1 MSELQQEKI
10 GQNMLLKMAMLVVI
24 LAGIKAAS
32 DIMVPF
38 LLAMFLAI
46 VLNPLV
52 TILMRRGVRRGLA
65 IGLVMSGVLICFA
78 LLVAMVAGAANEFS
92 DIYPQ
97 IRSQLEHKLGIV
109 QHFAATFNINLSTDR
124 MAERLD
130 PNAMMNMATTVLSQF
145 SGAMTNIVLLLMT
158 VVFMLF
164 EVHHLPYKLRFAL
177 VNPKIRIAGLH
188 KALKGVTHYLALK
201 TLISLITGASVWLAL
216 LLLDVKFALLWGV
229 VAFILNY
236 IPNIGPVIAGIPPL
250 IQALLLNS
258 VYEAALVGTLFI
270 AIHTV
275 FGNMLEPRVMGKGL
289 GLSSL
294 VVFLSLIFWGW
305 LLGPV
310 GMLLSVPLT
319 SVCKILMETTPGGSK
334 LAILLGN
341 GRPKVKRLRVQ
352 KTTIDQS
359 PENKIKIGRR

>member
-10 GQNMLLKMAMLVVI
+10 GQNLLLKLATLIVI
-24 LAGIKAAS
+24 LAGIKAS
-32 DIMVPF
+32 SEILVPF
-38 LLAMFLAI
+38 LLALFLSV

-52 TILMRRGVRRGLA
+52 TFLLRRGVRRGLA
-65 IGLVMSGVLICFA
+65 ISLVMAGVLICIG
-78 LLVAMVAGAANEFS
+78 LLVALVAGSVNEFS
-92 DIYPQ
+92 DIYPELRTQ
-97 IRSQLEHKLGIV
+97 MEQKLVIV
-109 QHFAATFNINLSTDR
+109 QHFAATFNINISTDR
-124 MAERLD
+124 LAERLD
-130 PNAMMNMATTVLSQF
+130 PNAIMDMATTVLSQF

-201 TLISLITGASVWLAL
+201 TLISLITGVAVWLAL
-216 LLLDVKFALLWGV
+216 LSLGVKFAMLWGV
-229 VAFILNY
+229 VAFILNF

-258 VYEAALVGTLFI
+258 IYDAVLVAGLFT
-270 AIHTV
+270 AIHML
-275 FGNMLEPRVMGKGL
+275 FGNMLEPRIMGKRL

-334 LAILLGN
+334 LAVLLGN
-341 GRPKVKRLRVQ
+341 GRPKQNRSELR
-352 KTTIDQS
+352 KNRAS
-359 PENKIKIGRR
+359 

>member
-1 MSELQQEKI
+1 MNTLQQEKM
-10 GQNMLLKMAMLVVI
+10 GQNILLKMATLVVI

-32 DIMVPF
+32 TIIVPF
-38 LLAMFLAI
+38 LLALFLAI

-52 TILMRRGVRRGLA
+52 TLLMRRGVRRGLA
-65 IGLVMSGVLICFA
+65 ITLVIAAVLTA
-78 LLVAMVAGAANEFS
+78 LGLLVAMIAGSADEFS
-92 DIYPQ
+92 TVYPQ
-97 IRSQLEHKLGIV
+97 LQHQMTQKLTIV
-109 QHFAATFNINLSTDR
+109 QHLVAPFHINLSTNSL
-124 MAERLD
+124 AARLD
-130 PNAMMNMATTVLSQF
+130 PNAIMNMATVILSQF
-145 SGAMTNIVLLLMT
+145 SGALANLVLLVMT

-177 VNPKIRIAGLH
+177 INPKIRIAGLH
-188 KALKGVTHYLALK
+188 RALKGVTHYLALK
-201 TLISLITGASVWLAL
+201 TLISLITGLSVWLVLVL
-216 LLLDVKFALLWGV
+216 LGVKFALLWGAL
-229 VAFILNY
+229 AFVLNY
-236 IPNIGPVIAGIPPL
+236 IPNIGPIIAGIPPTL
-250 IQALLLNS
+250 QALLLNS
-258 VYEAALVGTLFI
+258 VYDAALVAALFS
-270 AIHTV
+270 AIHMV

-341 GRPKVKRLRVQ
+341 GRPPRVAKPKVQ
-352 KTTIDQS
+352 K
-359 PENKIKIGRR
+359 

>member
-10 GQNMLLKMAMLVVI
+10 GQNMLLKMATLVVV

-32 DIMVPF
+32 EILVPF
-38 LLAMFLAI
+38 LLALFLAI

-65 IGLVMSGVLICFA
+65 ISLVIAAVLVLLGLLI
-78 LLVAMVAGAANEFS
+78 AMIAGSVDEFTA
-92 DIYPQ
+92 IYPQ
-97 IRSQLEHKLGIV
+97 LQAQMTQKLAIV
-109 QHFAATFNINLSTDR
+109 QHLAAPFHINLSTSSL
-124 MAERLD
+124 AERLD
-130 PNAMMNMATTVLSQF
+130 PNSIMDMATTVLSQF
-145 SGAMTNIVLLLMT
+145 SGALAGMILLVMT

-201 TLISLITGASVWLAL
+201 TLISLVTGISVWLVL
-216 LLLDVKFALLWGV
+216 MLLDVKFALLWGV

-236 IPNIGPVIAGIPPL
+236 IPNIGPVIAGIPPF

-258 VYEAALVGTLFI
+258 VYDAALVAALFTS
-270 AIHTV
+270 IHMV
-275 FGNMLEPRVMGKGL
+275 FGNILEPRVMGKGL

-341 GRPKVKRLRVQ
+341 GRPAKLRKQEKVPLK
-352 KTTIDQS
+352 
-359 PENKIKIGRR
+359 